1 MLGTLSFSI
10 FLNDIF
16 CLSRNVNYVTLPM
29 TTLSINQEKVAE
41 NWKRSGNGFHDFTQ
55 MVSWKSHGTIPGKFH
70 YIVIG
75 DDDPSHKI
83 NLNNNEIASSN
94 EKKLLGIVLGRKL
107 NFDSHITSVCKKAGE
122 KRSALARINH

>member
-1 MLGTLSFSI
+1 M
-10 FLNDIF
+10 
-16 CLSRNVNYVTLPM
+16 
-29 TTLSINQEKVAE
+29 
-41 NWKRSGNGFHDFTQ
+41 
-55 MVSWKSHGTIPGKFH
+55 
-70 YIVIG
+70 IG